1 MISSHIQAWFVS
13 IGVTVSLYF
22 LFLSLIF
29 PRIRAARHLQERW
42 VQFGKGAVEKWEKA
56 SKKIDDR
63 RLRSLQIQSKL
74 KNILAHPY
82 PSLKK
87 IEHLLY
93 RSSFFSHVK
102 THIAL
107 QTIGIAVTTEII
119 FVFSKIPLANSF
131 ILGFFI
137 SMVIHYFFLRS
148 QEAKWKKSFILTF
161 PDALDL
167 ITRGLKSGMTLGRGI
182 AIVSEESPDPVGRE
196 FNYMASQLQ
205 LGINP
210 TDVLTEA
217 ASRIG
222 VDEFRFFSLALII
235 QREMGGSLADIL
247 GKLSEVIRERARFR
261 KKVMTLSAESKATAV
276 IVGSLPVFLGIT
288 VEFLNPGYLKFFFTD
303 PKGKM
308 MLWICVSLSLMGT
321 FVIRRLMRLES

>member
-1 MISSHIQAWFVS
+1 MISSHIHAWFIS

-22 LFLSLIF
+22 LSLSLIF
-29 PRIRAARHLQERW
+29 HRIRSSRHLQERW
-42 VQFGKGAVEKWEKA
+42 LQFGKGAIEKWEKT
-56 SKKIDDR
+56 SKKLDER
-63 RLRSLQIQSKL
+63 RLQSLQTQNKL

-87 IEHLLY
+87 IEHLFY
-93 RSSFFSHVK
+93 RSSFFSHIK
-102 THIAL
+102 AHITI
-107 QTIGIAVTTEII
+107 QTIGIAITTQII
-119 FVFSKIPLANSF
+119 FIFSKLSLASSF
-131 ILGFFI
+131 MSGFFVSI
-137 SMVIHYFFLRS
+137 LIHYFFLRS
-148 QEAKWKKSFILTF
+148 KEAKWRKSFILIF

-182 AIVSEESPDPVGRE
+182 AIVSEESPDPVGSE

-210 TDVLTEA
+210 NDVFVEA

-247 GKLSEVIRERARFR
+247 GKLSEVIRERSRFR
-261 KKVMTLSAESKATAV
+261 KKVMTLSAESKATAI
-276 IVGSLPVFLGIT
+276 IVGSLPVFLGIM
-288 VEFLNPGYLKFFFTD
+288 VEFLNPGYIKFFFTD
-303 PKGKM
+303 PKGKI
-308 MLWICVSLSLMGT
+308 MLWVCIGLSLTGT
-321 FVIRRLMRLES
+321 FVIKRLMRLES